1 MALLGLKPL
10 AGRQFSAS
18 DDASAPP
25 VAILSSSLAHQLFE
39 RSNVIG
45 DEITWHGTR
54 RIIGVV
60 PDVMNPDGSIRPTL
74 YVSRFQEPLVKL
86 TVLARATRGHP
97 LGRVARAIA
106 RVDPDQPFDRVVPL
120 SDVTQLAFAR
130 QLTFRTVAMVMAGCV
145 FLVCGCGVYG
155 AVKHWMIRRGQEL
168 GVRLALGATPA
179 RVVLGDLRRQAPIYA
194 VSGIIGLPVGLLVM
208 RAASVV
214 AAPLAMPTMTA
225 LLASWA
231 IAILVA
237 AAISATMTL
246 RAIRF
251 EPINLFRQSAN

>member
-1 MALLGLKPL
+1 
-10 AGRQFSAS
+10 
-18 DDASAPP
+18 
-25 VAILSSSLAHQLFE
+25 
-39 RSNVIG
+39 
-45 DEITWHGTR
+45 
-54 RIIGVV
+54 
-60 PDVMNPDGSIRPTL
+60 
-74 YVSRFQEPLVKL
+74 
-86 TVLARATRGHP
+86 
-97 LGRVARAIA
+97 
-106 RVDPDQPFDRVVPL
+106 
-120 SDVTQLAFAR
+120 
-130 QLTFRTVAMVMAGCV
+130 
-145 FLVCGCGVYG
+145 
-155 AVKHWMIRRGQEL
+155 MIRRGQEL